1 MSEIIQE
8 IEKTAQ
14 QQDSATAKRNR
25 RLSQLLWGLVVL
37 YVAVLLLSPPDQLLP
52 GEPIWAIKPDTLT
65 EVLSES
71 LNFFFVLPIL
81 GKLLNTSAPV
91 VHPAAEAFF
100 NFSEAWIFMFLPL
113 MLLDRR
119 GQNLPRGALWGAAMF
134 LTNVFLMPYMAQRL
148 RQPAVT
154 DQPMPEKGWL
164 ARSFGLVG
172 GIVGLGAIAWLCLA
186 RPEFGSLADR
196 GLYFWQKL
204 ATDRVTIAFCV
215 DLLLFWIFQIWLMGE
230 IIPKDSKEHSL
241 RWVPF
246 WGLAVWLL
254 I

>member
-1 MSEIIQE
+1 MSEITQE
-8 IEKTAQ
+8 IENPAQ
-14 QQDSATAKRNR
+14 RQDPATAKRNR

-52 GEPIWAIKPDTLT
+52 GEPIWAIKPDTLA

-71 LNFFFVLPIL
+71 LNFFFVLPVL
-81 GKLLNTSAPV
+81 SKLFNISAPT

-100 NFSEAWIFMFLPL
+100 NFAEAWIFMFLPL

-119 GQNLPRGALWGAAMF
+119 GQNLPRVALWGAAMF

-148 RQPAVT
+148 VQPAVS
-154 DQPMPEKGWL
+154 DQEAPEKGRL
-164 ARSFGLVG
+164 ARSFGAIGGVVG
-172 GIVGLGAIAWLCLA
+172 MGAIAWLCLA

-196 GLYFWQKL
+196 GRYFWQKL
-204 ATDRVTIAFCV
+204 TTDRVTIAFCV
-215 DLLLFWIFQIWLMGE
+215 DLSLFWLFQIWLMGAVV
-230 IIPKDSKEHSL
+230 SQRTSL
-241 RWVPF
+241 RWIPF